1 MTYVALTA
9 VGKRSSVKK
18 KKYRWPVSV
27 LSKYRIPLFIIRTH
41 LEIGDEAVCQVY
53 YLN

>member
-1 MTYVALTA
+1 MTVEKGLRL
-9 VGKRSSVKK
+9 KKKK

-27 LSKYRIPLFIIRTH
+27 LAKYPIPLFIIRTP
-41 LEIGDEAVCQVY
+41 LEVGDEAVCQAY